1 MRRLF
6 TALAALTLTITAFG
20 QAQITT
26 RKEKLS
32 DFTTRTMKVVLS
44 GNHFIDPVIR
54 EAVNNTWSLSAFEF
68 CSLEDFNSLK
78 NNEEYY
84 FMLPV
89 KVKYRPE
96 SKPGIMMLTIVKG
109 RATAKTVNDMV
120 NVVSVPVAAADIP
133 SGREAAMIPG
143 LVDIMQGYIAK
154 SLNGNFAGLR
164 TYVTP
169 LGKSSGRRVVIA
181 REDLSE
187 TIDSTFCRKMA
198 RKGLDIVD
206 GEVADSLFLSGDS
219 RTLVSYVV
227 APAEPEKGSVCWRI
241 LIDART
247 HELFYYRKRTLK
259 KEDEAGFHKGDLK
272 IIAKTR

>member
-6 TALAALTLTITAFG
+6 TALAALTLTIAAFG

-120 NVVSVPVAAADIP
+120 NVVSIPVAAADIP

-154 SLNGNFAGLR
+154 SLNGNFSGLR

-181 REDLSE
+181 
-187 TIDSTFCRKMA
+187 
-198 RKGLDIVD
+198 
-206 GEVADSLFLSGDS
+206 
-219 RTLVSYVV
+219 
-227 APAEPEKGSVCWRI
+227 
-241 LIDART
+241 
-247 HELFYYRKRTLK
+247 
-259 KEDEAGFHKGDLK
+259 KEDRKSVV
-272 IIAKTR
+272 